1 MRVKKEIVSV
11 SYSKNHSN
19 FDYCCSFYVR
29 KKGVNFLFDAICK
42 CGYIAFEN
50 VLIDETDMRLLC
62 DAAEDAL
69 EILKKYN
76 PKNKGLTVDDATVTI
91 VEIIFSDK
99 NSMSVSMTEQTLTPI
114 GKIRSV
120 SFPRIRSRLS
130 LMCFLSRIKSK
141 VRAQIKS
148 EQLLSQSRIDNVK
161 NNVMSK

>member
-1 MRVKKEIVSV
+1 MRAKKEIVSV

-62 DAAEDAL
+62 DTAEEAL

-76 PKNKGLTVDDATVTI
+76 PKNQGRTVDDATVTI
-91 VEIIFSDK
+91 VEIIFSDQ
-99 NSMSVSMTEQTLTPI
+99 SSISVSMTEQTLD
-114 GKIRSV
+114 
-120 SFPRIRSRLS
+120 S
-130 LMCFLSRIKSK
+130 LETIFFTLAEKYY
-141 VRAQIKS
+141 
-148 EQLLSQSRIDNVK
+148 
-161 NNVMSK
+161 NNI